1 MILDIVDMQ
10 PSSKIKGGTSSS
22 PRRSRRPPS
31 KFDDF
36 IPVEYKKKSKAKDNT
51 KHQPKLPA
59 TQQQKRS
66 QSTLKHPNPRTAY
79 PRQLPVRN
87 QSSTVASKGNDTTP
101 SPKTLAKKPTPINPK
116 LSSPVRDGCS
126 YLSAA
131 KRTSPNNNTN
141 STTATTKKDTC
152 GSTCEDNSDSDESSD
167 DEACD
172 VIILAG
178 DVIEYYTPIGVA
190 GDPFAKRNT
199 VVIGVRPQEDVQ
211 LALLNGEVIPETNSN
226 VQHHGRST

>member
-1 MILDIVDMQ
+1 MPSHADPPPMNQLFLRASNEWRSEPRKWPGLWQCTHSLAVLHYQLLLCELVILDIVDMQ

-87 QSSTVASKGNDTTP
+87 QSSTVASKGNDTMP
-101 SPKTLAKKPTPINPK
+101 SPKTLAKKPTSQCRFTK
-116 LSSPVRDGCS
+116 HQSGTFKEVH
-126 YLSAA
+126 SA
-131 KRTSPNNNTN
+131 
-141 STTATTKKDTC
+141 
-152 GSTCEDNSDSDESSD
+152 
-167 DEACD
+167 
-172 VIILAG
+172 
-178 DVIEYYTPIGVA
+178 
-190 GDPFAKRNT
+190 
-199 VVIGVRPQEDVQ
+199 
-211 LALLNGEVIPETNSN
+211 
-226 VQHHGRST
+226 